1 MTTLTPLLVDGAC
14 PLKTLQEAV
23 AMIASADGE
32 LVLDFSAVRSIDT
45 KALVA
50 MEELAKSAERANLA
64 VVFRGV
70 PVKVYKVLKLARL
83 TSQFSFI
90 N

>member
-1 MTTLTPLLVDGAC
+1 MTTSTLLLVDSAC
-14 PLKTLQEAV
+14 LLKTLQEA
-23 AMIASADGE
+23 AALISSAGGE
-32 LVLDFSAVRSIDT
+32 LVLDFSAVQSIDT

-50 MEELAKSAERANLA
+50 IDGLAKGAERAKVT

-70 PVKVYKVLKLARL
+70 HVKVYKVLKLARL

>member
-1 MTTLTPLLVDGAC
+1 MTTSTSLLVDSAC

-23 AMIASADGE
+23 AMVASADGE
-32 LVLDFSAVRSIDT
+32 LVLDFSAVQSIDT
-45 KALVA
+45 KALAA
-50 MEELAKSAERANLA
+50 MEGLAKGAERANLA

-70 PVKVYKVLKLARL
+70 HVKVYKVLKLARL
-83 TSQFSFI
+83 TSEFSFI

>member
-1 MTTLTPLLVDGAC
+1 MTTSTLLLVDSAC

-23 AMIASADGE
+23 AMMAGAVGE
-32 LVLDFSAVRSIDT
+32 LVLDFSAVQSIDT
-45 KALVA
+45 KALAA
-50 MEELAKSAERANLA
+50 MEGLAKSAERAKLA
-64 VVFRGV
+64 IVLHGV
-70 PVKVYKVLKLARL
+70 QVKVYKVLKLARL